1 MTSDTMPDVSAPE
14 LRVLGVDVGN
24 GKVKACL
31 LGWRDSLA
39 HSELAW
45 DSLPLPVTGDR
56 HKDFERALPLQLLHF
71 LDAQGLAVDQLDGV
85 VVCCSHSL
93 SYQPFSASITHLG
106 QILQDFFVG
115 QRVWLVRADGVLT
128 PVSALA
134 ALSSRESYA
143 YTFTNF
149 YGSAL
154 LGARLLH
161 NGLSLDLGTTTL
173 DVIPIQAG
181 QIDPVGLAEPADY
194 LRFRYAHS
202 RIHWLGLTTVP
213 LAMLAD
219 RVPLDGRFYQVV
231 PRHYKADLL
240 LALHPEV
247 APDLMARHAYGRHFP
262 TPERARQQLAQFVGL
277 DDVLL
282 GADDIHTIWAF
293 LFERLLQAL
302 EQGIGAVVAEQPQPV
317 AELEWA
323 IFALG
328 EELVLRPVLQRLGV
342 DAAQIRRLELGRHQ
356 AVWSASSVFAM
367 ALLAAEQLLGRRI
380 AVEAYA

>member
-1 MTSDTMPDVSAPE
+1 MSASAPE
-14 LRVLGVDVGN
+14 LRVLGLDVGN
-24 GKVKACL
+24 GKLKACL
-31 LGWRDSLA
+31 LGWRESLSQSA
-39 HSELAW
+39 LSWE
-45 DSLPLPVTGDR
+45 SLPLPVTGDR
-56 HKDFERALPLQLLHF
+56 SKDFERALPLQLLDF
-71 LDAQGLAVDQLDGV
+71 LDAQGLAAEQLDAV

-106 QILQDFFVG
+106 QILERLFPEQ
-115 QRVWLVRADGVLT
+115 QVWLVRADGVLT
-128 PVSALA
+128 PVSALRE
-134 ALSSRESYA
+134 LSSRESYA

-154 LGARLLH
+154 LGSRLLH
-161 NGLSLDLGTTTL
+161 NGISLDLGTTTL
-173 DVIPIQAG
+173 DVIPIQQG
-181 QIDPVGLAEPADY
+181 QIDPIGLADPAGY

-219 RVPLDGRFYQVV
+219 QVPLGGRSYRVV
-231 PRHYKADLL
+231 PRHYKADIL
-240 LALHPEV
+240 LALHPQV

-262 TPERARQQLAQFVGL
+262 SPERARQQLAQFIGL

-282 GADDIHTIWAF
+282 QAEEIQAIWDF
-293 LFERLLQAL
+293 LFERLLAAL
-302 EQGIGAVVAEQPQPV
+302 EAGIAAVVTEQPQ
-317 AELEWA
+317 ALSELEWA

-328 EELVLRPVLQRLGV
+328 EEVVLRPVLQRLGV
-342 DAAQIRRLELGRHQ
+342 AERQIRRLELGRHQ

-380 AVEAYA
+380 SLEAYV